1 MTARSLYRHHENTR
15 AETTKPSAFLFRVFA
30 FRVFAFRVFVLMS
43 LGLVSSASA
52 QTRRAMTIDD
62 VLNLAQVSA
71 PKISP
76 DGRRIL
82 YTLSEL
88 GTWKDNKRVTSIWIV
103 DADGSNARRFL
114 GNEKDRNPAW
124 APDGKS
130 VAFLSSRDASG
141 GGSDSGSGGSGNDAA
156 QIYVIPADGGEA
168 VKVTNHK
175 GTIKSFE
182 WTKDSR
188 AIVFS
193 AERAKS
199 DARKANEKAGDDTI
213 FVDEGANG
221 QERSE
226 FSELWQIGVGDK
238 KERQITRDE
247 TLLVESFRVS
257 PDGRK
262 IALTYRRENSR
273 NGQYRAEVGVVDAA
287 SGELKT
293 LTKNNAPETGI
304 QWSPEG
310 RMLSYLAPS
319 DASWE
324 LAEEKLWVIPAEGGD
339 PRKLTGTFSGNIG
352 QYAWSPDGQSI
363 VFGASVRAR
372 GAAYRVNVATGA
384 VTTLAGGEWAGRM
397 ESVSTDGKRGVAV
410 VSKPDQ
416 PGEVNLIDLTTGN
429 LTPITRVNTNTG
441 EFALSQFRAVTWKS
455 KDGLEVEGMLW
466 LPADYKAGTRL
477 PFILSVHG
485 GPAGAWD
492 VSFRGINHVY
502 TGLGWA
508 VLEPNVRGSSS
519 YGDTLLRGNMKDIG
533 GGDYQDLMTGVDK
546 MIADGVADPDHLAIR
561 GWSYG
566 GILGGWTLTQTPR
579 FKAASLGAMVAD
591 WTSEYAMGFNHDVR
605 LWYIGG
611 TPWESPDNYRRQS
624 SYTHIAKVT
633 TPTLL
638 LHGER
643 DTTDTIGQ
651 SMMFYQGLKDRGVPT
666 RFIRFPRE
674 PHGFREPHHIRIRD
688 AEEISWL
695 MKHARG
701 IDWKAPERKDKDA
714 AEPKKSTDQ

>member
-1 MTARSLYRHHENTR
+1 
-15 AETTKPSAFLFRVFA
+15 
-30 FRVFAFRVFVLMS
+30 
-43 LGLVSSASA
+43 
-52 QTRRAMTIDD
+52 MTIDD
-62 VLNLAQVSA
+62 VLNLTQVSA
-71 PKISP
+71 PRISP
-76 DGRRIL
+76 DGRRVL
-82 YTLSEL
+82 YTVSEL
-88 GTWKDNKRVTSIWIV
+88 GKWKDNKRVTSIWV
-103 DADGSNARRFL
+103 ADVDGSNARRFL

-130 VAFLSSRDASG
+130 VAFLSTRDASG
-141 GGSDSGSGGSGNDAA
+141 GSSETSGGGGGAGGGDAAA
-156 QIYVIPADGGEA
+156 QIYVIPVDGGEA
-168 VKVTNHK
+168 TRLTDHK
-175 GTIKSFE
+175 GAIKSFE
-182 WTKDSR
+182 WTKDST
-188 AIVFS
+188 AMVFS

-199 DARKANEKAGDDTI
+199 DAQKTGEKDGDDAI

-221 QERSE
+221 QERAE
-226 FSELWQIGVGDK
+226 FTELWQIAVADK
-238 KERQITRDE
+238 TERQITRDDK
-247 TLLVESFRVS
+247 LLIDAFRVS
-257 PDGRK
+257 PDGKK
-262 IALTYRRENSR
+262 IAMTYRRENSR
-273 NGQYRAEVGVVDAA
+273 NGQYHTEIAVVDAG

-293 LTKNNAPETGI
+293 LTRNNAPEMAV

-310 RMLSYLAPS
+310 KMLSYLAPS
-319 DASWE
+319 DTSWE

-339 PRKLTGTFSGNIG
+339 PRKLTGAFSGNIG
-352 QYAWSPDGQSI
+352 QYTWASDGQSI

-372 GAAYRVNVATGA
+372 GAAYRVNVATGV
-384 VTTLAGGEWAGRM
+384 VTTLAGGEWAGRL
-397 ESVSTDGKRGVAV
+397 ESVSTDGKRGAAV

-416 PGEVNLIDLTTGN
+416 PGEVNLIDLTTGK
-429 LTPITRVNTNTG
+429 LTPVTHVNSNAG
-441 EFALSQFRAVTWKS
+441 ELALSKFRTVTWRS

-466 LPADYKAGTRL
+466 LPADYKPGTRL

-519 YGDTLLRGNMKDIG
+519 YGDALLRGNMKDIG
-533 GGDYQDLMTGVDK
+533 GGDYQDLMSGVDK
-546 MIADGVADPDHLAIR
+546 LIADGIADPDRLAIR

-566 GILGGWTLTQTPR
+566 GILGGWTVTQTAR

-591 WTSEYAMGFNHDVR
+591 WSSEYAMGFNHDVR

-611 TPWESPDNYRRQS
+611 TPWESPESYRRQS

-651 SMMFYQGLKDRGVPT
+651 SMMFYQGLKDRGIAPS
-666 RFIRFPRE
+666 FIRFACE
-674 PHGFREPHHIRIRD
+674 PPGFREPHHVRIRD

-695 MKHARG
+695 MKYARG
-701 IDWKAPERKDKDA
+701 IDWKAPERKDKES